1 MIINAFRSFLAIISF
16 ISLLLSCFPV
26 FGGDWGNAKRA
37 GDLGFYGWRGRVGV
51 ITPMSY
57 RGVVIQ
63 LEFNQMKPVGTDM
76 VVENVYLGPNLTEE
90 ALTEMNKDAVGAAK
104 KLKERGADV
113 ILYACTSGSFMKGP
127 EYEKQLLTSIKDA
140 TGLPTATMV
149 GSVIEALQTL
159 KAKKVILISPYPP
172 ALDERVKKFLSHYGF
187 EVVSYRSEV
196 YYKHSSE
203 IADAPPGFFYRLAK
217 QAFVKG
223 ADAIFISGGNVRAL
237 EIIDILEK
245 DFGIPAVSSNSASIW
260 KALRMAGINEKI
272 EGYGKLLREY

>member
-1 MIINAFRSFLAIISF
+1 MTRYRFKIVTLAVSSIV
-16 ISLLLSCFPV
+16 LLLSCWPAV
-26 FGGDWGNAKRA
+26 ADDLGNPHRA
-37 GDLGFYGWRGRVGV
+37 GDLGFYGWRGRLGI
-51 ITPMSY
+51 ITPTSY

-76 VVENVYLGPNLTEE
+76 IVENVYLGRDLTEE
-90 ALTEMNKDAVGAAK
+90 ALTAMNKDAVGAAK
-104 KLKERGADV
+104 KLKDRGADI

-127 EYEKQLLTSIKDA
+127 EYEQQLLNSIKDA

-159 KAKKVILISPYPP
+159 KAKKIILISPYPP
-172 ALDERVKKFLSHYGF
+172 ALDERVKKFLAHYGF

-203 IADAPPGFFYRLAK
+203 IADALPGFFYRLAK
-217 QAFVKG
+217 QAYVKG

-237 EIIDILEK
+237 EVLDIMEK
-245 DFGIPAVSSNSASIW
+245 DFGIPAISSNSASIW
-260 KALRMAGINEKI
+260 KSLRMAGINEKI
-272 EGYGKLLREY
+272 PGYGKLLREY